1 MFAAV
6 RQYELGAGTVDE
18 LLVAIEEL
26 AEEIRELPGFVSYQV
41 IASGSDEI
49 VTVSV
54 FEDEVSASRSTELA
68 MAFLDH
74 LDRFEIRPTSAMSG
88 RVARIE
94 PALV

>member
-18 LLVAIEEL
+18 LLVAIAEL
-26 AEEIRELPGFVSYQV
+26 TDEIRDLPGFVGYQV

-54 FEDEVSASRSTELA
+54 FEDEPSALRSTELA
-68 MAFLDH
+68 LAFLDH
-74 LDRFEIRPTSAMSG
+74 LDRFEIRPTSAMNG
-88 RVARIE
+88 KIALTE
-94 PALV
+94 GALV